1 MHPIIDYKTIKYT
14 AMKKLII
21 SSIILFLT
29 IISYSQGLLDIY
41 KGGTVKLNPDTE
53 FAKGNDWD
61 QIFESY
67 TDKMGSTHIGARKSL
82 VIKPD
87 GSLVV
92 SHAYRDFYSLFDAD
106 GKFMKEF
113 EVTNSK
119 GGREKKLHSISD
131 IIGGN
136 TFIAGA
142 DNMGNMRCFDFDG
155 KMIKTL
161 NANYSSRQLLV
172 LNEDKVA
179 VVGWVIWKEKFRN
192 FVAIIDYNTNKEKI
206 IWDHF
211 TDRSDCGSKP
221 GLFSYVVK
229 FENSGMMSLNTMP
242 YTKHT
247 GNNFSPR
254 INKVGSKLIV
264 AVPGS
269 GEVVAFDF
277 NGNQLSKVKV
287 SWEAG
292 SISVE
297 EQKTIQRKYIEKMK
311 ERGESRF
318 VSRNVSEKESK
329 RIYFE
334 LLKQM
339 EEDLKLISDPINKPY
354 FSTILNDSD
363 GNLLFFEFPE
373 EKGDNKFN
381 VWVYNNGGEYIC
393 QSSFECEEYN
403 LAIGPGKMVFKDGY
417 IYGLQVKKAVEGIP
431 LRLVR
436 YTLQ

>member
-1 MHPIIDYKTIKYT
+1 MHPTIDYKTKKYT

-29 IISYSQGLLDIY
+29 IISYSQGLLNIY
-41 KGGTVKLNPDTE
+41 KGGTVKLIPDTE

-61 QIFESY
+61 KIFESY
-67 TDKMGSTHIGARKSL
+67 TDKMGSTHIGARKS
-82 VIKPD
+82 IIFKPD

-106 GKFMKEF
+106 GKFVKQF
-113 EVTNSK
+113 EVTNSE
-119 GGREKKLHSISD
+119 GGKEKKLKSISD

-136 TFIAGA
+136 TFITGA

-172 LNEDKVA
+172 LNDDKVA
-179 VVGWVIWKEKFRN
+179 LVGWVIWKEKFRN
-192 FVAIIDYNTNKEKI
+192 FVAIIDYNTNEEKI

-211 TDRSDCGSKP
+211 TERAECNAKP
-221 GLFSYVVK
+221 GLFSYIVK
-229 FENSGMMSLNTMP
+229 FDKGGMMSLNTMP
-242 YTKHT
+242 YTKST
-247 GNNFSPR
+247 GNTFTPR
-254 INKVGSKLIV
+254 INKVGNRLIV
-264 AVPGS
+264 AVPSS
-269 GEVVAFDF
+269 GEVMAFDF

-287 SWEAG
+287 GWDAG
-292 SISVE
+292 FISVE
-297 EQKTIQRKYIEKMK
+297 EQKKIQRKYIEKMEEK
-311 ERGESRF
+311 GDSRF
-318 VSRNVSEKESK
+318 VSKRVSEEESK
-329 RIYFE
+329 RIYIE

-339 EEDLKLISDPINKPY
+339 EEDIKLISEPIVKPY

-381 VWVYNNGGEYIC
+381 VLVYNDGGEYVC
-393 QSSFECEEYN
+393 QSSLESKEYD
-403 LAIGPGKMVFKDGY
+403 LAISPGKMVFKDGY
-417 IYGLQVKKAVEGIP
+417 IYGLQVKMGVEGIP

-436 YTLQ
+436 FKLQ